1 VPKKNSNAV
10 QQPFDDRL
18 LLEILGQVGGIHG
31 PEVAQTIVKG
41 ELTDEEIAK
50 KTGLRI
56 NLVRRI
62 LYDLYE
68 NRVVNYRRVRD
79 ENTGWYVY
87 YWQLQPDRAIDYVQT
102 NRRLLLKKLE
112 EQLER
117 EKGTM
122 FFACP
127 SGCPKLSF
135 DEATDS
141 NFKCPKCGEKLEPY
155 NNSNIIASLENRIR
169 VLKEQLQ
176 ES

>member
-1 VPKKNSNAV
+1 MAKKNSNGSD
-10 QQPFDDRL
+10 QPFGDPV
-18 LLEILGQVGGIHG
+18 LLEILGQVGGVHG
-31 PEVAQTIVKG
+31 HEVAKTIAKG

-87 YWQLQPDRAIDYVQT
+87 YWQLQPDRAIDYVNT
-102 NRRLLLKKLE
+102 NRRQLLKKLE

-117 EKGTM
+117 EKNTM
-122 FFACP
+122 FFSC
-127 SGCPKLSF
+127 SNGCVKLSF
-135 DEATDS
+135 EEATETD
-141 NFKCPKCGEKLEPY
+141 FKCSKCGESLEQY
-155 NNSNIIASLENRIR
+155 DNSNVVTSLENRVR
-169 VLKEQLQ
+169 ALRAQLQ